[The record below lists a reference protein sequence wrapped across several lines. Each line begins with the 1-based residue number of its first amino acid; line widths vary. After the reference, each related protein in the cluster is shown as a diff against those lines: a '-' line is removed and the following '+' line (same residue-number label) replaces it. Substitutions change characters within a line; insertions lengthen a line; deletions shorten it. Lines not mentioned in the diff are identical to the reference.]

1 MTKRLSIDTEQFSS
15 NSDSGAEDLGV
26 LYNQVLSLDRERAE
40 SLLTE
45 LEKIPDDEVNLLL
58 DDVIQFTSKRGKPMT
73 RRFPEFEITVY
84 MDDNYVTP
92 PRPSQRNWILQRT
105 LNEFADDLI
114 HLDKTSKRFVIG
126 SDRVELLVDQALS
139 FFFT

>member
-58 DDVIQFTSKRGKPMT
+58 DDVIQITSKRGKPMT